1 MSWTFKPALKHFERE
16 RENWNA
22 INRQGTNHILL
33 DADFVGP
40 SLRHFG
46 DEGVVLAV
54 QNGGGTPTMAL
65 LRRKAVGVW
74 ETFQPSQAPLGLI
87 VSGRKDPDEQ
97 ELLGLTRELPGYAL
111 QLSVL
116 QQDPDH
122 GGFTRS
128 ASTGLIESLEYIETA
143 RISLS
148 GSFEEYWKARGTKLR
163 NNVARR
169 RRRMAEAGLTAEM
182 NVIVSPGEVA
192 EAVREYGKL
201 ESKGWKSN
209 QGTAVSADNAQGKFY
224 REVLE
229 KLCERGEGRIYILKL
244 NGRIAAMDLAAVRNE
259 MIVILKTTYDEDLS
273 EYSPAFLM
281 REEELKQLYQD
292 KQMRTVEFYGRVTE
306 WQRRWSEEIRSM
318 YHLTCYRHGW
328 VKVLRRAAKRFA

>member
-1 MSWTFKPALKHFERE
+1 MGWTFKPALKSFEKE

-22 INRQGTNHILL
+22 INRQGPNHILL
-33 DADFVGP
+33 DADFVWA

-46 DEGVVLAV
+46 DEGVVLGV
-54 QNGGGTPTMAL
+54 QNGGSTPGMAL

-87 VSGRKDPDEQ
+87 VSGRKNPGEE
-97 ELLGLTRELPGYAL
+97 ELLGLTRELPGYAV

-122 GGFTRS
+122 GGFSRS
-128 ASTGLIESLEYIETA
+128 ASSGHIESLEYIETA
-143 RISLS
+143 RITLN

-163 NNVARR
+163 NNLARR
-169 RRRMAEAGLTAEM
+169 RRRMAEAGLALEM
-182 NVIVSPGEVA
+182 DVIVSPGEVA
-192 EAVREYGKL
+192 DAIREYGKL

-229 KLCERGEGRIYILKL
+229 KLCDRGEGRIYLLKL
-244 NGRIAAMDLAAVRNE
+244 NGRIAAMDLCVVRDG
-259 MIVILKTTYDEDLS
+259 MIVMLKTTYDEDVS

-281 REEELKQLYQD
+281 REEELKQFYQD
-292 KQMRTVEFYGRVTE
+292 KRMRTVEFYGRVME

-328 VKVLRRAAKRFA
+328 VKGLRRVAKRFA